1 MKLHKKV
8 KLKLNVK
15 ITFSIIILIIISSTA
30 IGIASIFAQYQA
42 LIDDTGKRLTSLAYY
57 AASHINGDDLTAIT
71 NTASEQTDN
80 YSRVQKELK
89 QVLEAANKIPVSQ
102 IAEILRIQGKS
113 AGANLKAVYAY
124 SLRKDGNKVI
134 YGADAFSSKDYDNF
148 ENPGSIIT
156 NPIQIDNVNQIY
168 SGIPYFAS
176 KPYSDD
182 YGTWITGYARVF
194 DSNDNVAG
202 VVCVDASI
210 EFIYWKAWKL
220 GLQIIIFGIILIVIA
235 SILSYYLS
243 KKITNPLIM
252 LNRGA
257 VIIGNGDLDYKIDV
271 KTGDEIEDLSN
282 AFNKMAEDL
291 KIHIE
296 DLKRTTAEKEH
307 IESELKIA
315 HKIQTSMLPRI
326 FPPFP
331 ERKEISIYA
340 MMNPAKDVGGDLFDF
355 FFIDKS
361 RLCFLVGDVSGKGV
375 PAALFMVI
383 TKTLLKNQALLGSST
398 GEILSVVNNLLC
410 AENEELMF
418 VTVFIAILNTETGE
432 LQYSSAGHNPP
443 LISLQGKDYE
453 YMKLKKSFVLAG
465 MENFKFFTDS
475 IVIQPSDS
483 IFIYSDGVTEA
494 MNADSEQFSENRLKQ
509 HLAGLQDKSEK
520 EIINSVQKEIELFV
534 KDAPQSDDITMLVLK
549 YNGPN

>member
-1 MKLHKKV
+1 MKLHKIV
-8 KLKLNVK
+8 KLKLNGK
-15 ITFSIIILIIISSTA
+15 ITFSLILLIIISIAA
-30 IGIASIFAQYQA
+30 IGLAATIAQYQA

-57 AASHINGDDLTAIT
+57 AASHINGDDLTAISGT
-71 NTASEQTDN
+71 GSEQSEN
-80 YSRVQKELK
+80 YNRVQKELK
-89 QVLEAANKIPVSQ
+89 QVLESANKIPVSQ
-102 IAEILRIQGKS
+102 ITEILKAEGKT
-113 AGANLKAVYAY
+113 AGTNLKAVYAY
-124 SLRKDGNKVI
+124 TLKMDGSKVV
-134 YGADAFSSKDYDNF
+134 YGADAFSSKDKVSF
-148 ENPGSIIT
+148 ENTGSIIT
-156 NPIQIDNVNQIY
+156 NPIQIANVNQIY

-176 KPYSDD
+176 KPYTDE

-202 VVCVDASI
+202 VVCIDASI

-220 GLQIIIFGIILIVIA
+220 AVQIIIFGIILIIIA
-235 SILSYYLS
+235 SLLSFYLS
-243 KKITNPLIM
+243 KRITNPLIM
-252 LNRGA
+252 LNKGTG
-257 VIIGNGDLDYKIDV
+257 IIGNGDLDYKIDV

-282 AFNKMAEDL
+282 AFNKMAGDL

-296 DLKRTTAEKEH
+296 DLKKTTAEKEH

-331 ERKEISIYA
+331 ERKEISIYG
-340 MMNPAKDVGGDLFDF
+340 MMIPAKDVGGDLYDF

-398 GEILSVVNNLLC
+398 GEILSKVNNLLC
-410 AENEELMF
+410 AENEEMMF
-418 VTVFIAILNTETGE
+418 VTVFIAILDIETGE
-432 LQYSSAGHNPP
+432 LQYSCAGHNPP
-443 LISLQGKDYE
+443 LLSLEGKDYE

-475 IVIQPSDS
+475 IVIHPGDS

-494 MNADSEQFSENRLKQ
+494 MNADSEQFSEKRLKDN
-509 HLAGLQDKSEK
+509 LAGLQKKSER
-520 EIINSVQKEIELFV
+520 EIINSVQKEIGLFV
-534 KDAPQSDDITMLVLK
+534 KDAPQSDDITMLVVK
-549 YNGPN
+549 YNGLN